1 MGFLKNLLG
10 GRNSK
15 EESFVPAPTQTISG
29 LAPIVVHAVERL
41 YPSIEEQKHA
51 FTFLLQHT
59 KEKDVLDQ
67 LSLIRMGIRNLE
79 KIMKENPSLTI
90 RYAIF
95 SESGFTNMKA
105 ATKWVKSI
113 TNSPQSG

>member
-1 MGFLKNLLG
+1 MSFFKNLFG
-10 GRNSK
+10 NRNSK
-15 EESFVPAPTQTISG
+15 DESFVPTPTQTVPG
-29 LAPIVVHAVERL
+29 LEPIVVHAVEHS
-41 YPSIEEQKHA
+41 YPSVEEQKHA

-79 KIMKENPSLTI
+79 KIMEENPSLTI
-90 RYAIF
+90 RYAIY

-113 TNSPQSG
+113 TIPPP